1 MESTIKQHIE
11 GALMGEPPLSY
22 KSPEAQELCRK
33 IGALT
38 PREVFEVGAATLQL
52 VLDRH
57 LAGAHT
63 EREMQI
69 LRDKSNPF
77 C

>member
-1 MESTIKQHIE
+1 MTSTIKQHIE
-11 GALMGEPPLSY
+11 AALMGEPPLSY
-22 KSPEAQELCRK
+22 KSPDAEALMRE

-38 PREVFEVGAATLQL
+38 PREIFEVGAATLQI